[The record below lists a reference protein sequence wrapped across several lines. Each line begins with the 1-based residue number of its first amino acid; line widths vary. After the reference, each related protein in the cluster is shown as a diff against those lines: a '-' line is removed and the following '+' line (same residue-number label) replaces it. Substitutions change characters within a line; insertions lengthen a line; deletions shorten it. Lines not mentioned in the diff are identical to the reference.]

1 MHHCLGLVHCEKYLS
16 VLFIYLWDPNQSNN
30 VSINNETLEV
40 SLLAE
45 NSYSAAHRYAWCTWA
60 YWLLLVAFSLH
71 SLIILI
77 VCSLFYWLLLT
88 TISIINHFR
97 KHFYSFCRLICWI
110 QVSYATW
117 KVVFKFIS
125 YYLAIVECI
134 LTIYVLIAERAKTTE
149 VVSTKVFPESK
160 HARSESEHYPHLFCC
175 NFMLCGIILEF
186 QLAISKLT

>member
-1 MHHCLGLVHCEKYLS
+1 ML
-16 VLFIYLWDPNQSNN
+16 LFIYFIYEIQIRVTMYLSTMKLKKYLCWQKTH
-30 VSINNETLEV
+30 TLQHTGTPGARGPTGYYCHFLFTFTHITYCLFFG
-40 SLLAE
+40 LLAAID
-45 NSYSAAHRYAWCTWA
+45 NY
-60 YWLLLVAFSLH
+60 L
-71 SLIILI
+71 
-77 VCSLFYWLLLT
+77 
-88 TISIINHFR
+88 SIINHFR

-186 QLAISKLT
+186 QLAISKLTQLRRSK